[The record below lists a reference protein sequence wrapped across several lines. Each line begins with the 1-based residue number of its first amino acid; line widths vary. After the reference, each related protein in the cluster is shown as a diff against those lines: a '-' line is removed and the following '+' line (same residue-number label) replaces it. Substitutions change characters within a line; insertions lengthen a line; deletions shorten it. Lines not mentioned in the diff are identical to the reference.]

1 VFLACARRLI
11 VAQPLLG
18 LRRQVRGRD
27 LNGLEVSDLGGGHA
41 AFIPDNGCCREHNRD
56 MTCPLQG
63 LLLANEV
70 CIGDAPVATNV
81 FDGRQLTAARA
92 LAELTV
98 VELAEAAGVT
108 TRTINRLEIG
118 GVTQIAPRKRHG
130 HVSYYVW
137 NKILEALARHGVEL
151 VPESEDHG
159 SGARWIEPRSHRREL
174 PLGEAVGPT

>member
-1 VFLACARRLI
+1 VSFARAKFLASPCGEKI
-11 VAQPLLG
+11 
-18 LRRQVRGRD
+18 
-27 LNGLEVSDLGGGHA
+27 
-41 AFIPDNGCCREHNRD
+41 
-56 MTCPLQG
+56 
-63 LLLANEV
+63 
-70 CIGDAPVATNV
+70 VATNV

-118 GVTQIAPRKRHG
+118 GVTQIAPKKRHG

-137 NKILEALARHGVEL
+137 NKVLEALARHGVEL

-159 SGARWIEPRSHRREL
+159 SGAQWIDPRSRR
-174 PLGEAVGPT
+174 ARGP